1 MIGWVTDDLEKKNIA
16 AYCIVRGAH
25 REIDSSQAWKLKFI
39 CYFHFV
45 WVRTMIIGINKITLN
60 IGATSY
66 VSNNAQ

>member
-25 REIDSSQAWKLKFI
+25 REIDNSQARKLKFI

-60 IGATSY
+60 MDATSY

>member
-25 REIDSSQAWKLKFI
+25 REIDYSQAWKLKFI

-45 WVRTMIIGINKITLN
+45 WVHTMIIGINKITLN
-60 IGATSY
+60 MDATSY